1 MRYVFV
7 LIPLVALFLAACDA
21 SEEDAQA
28 TPTPSR
34 VVSAP
39 SPTPEP
45 TPEPTPAVL
54 PSPTEV
60 PSPTPQ
66 PTATPKPLRVFFG
79 SERESMGTYLMD
91 ADGSNVVR
99 VGGMLATQEVGVW
112 SPDGSKVAYV
122 KCPEGPSS
130 YSELH
135 VANVDGSSEINVSNH
150 PSSDVGTCY
159 SDAPSGGFAWSPD
172 GTRLAFYSFRDPRG
186 LYVVNADGS
195 GLAFLVDGFLPGWS
209 PSGES
214 IAFIGQTDEAKWEM
228 DLEVIRPDGSDR
240 RMLARIPCY
249 WSAIGSTCQ
258 PTQVGWSPDGSLLVF
273 AVTPS
278 PPSPDQPPDFN
289 SEVYT
294 LRADGT
300 ELTRITD
307 SPRGDFA
314 ASWVDCSRPTAGCEA
329 RVTNVGPEGLNV
341 RLGPVGPGRDAPIIG
356 KLKEGDVIC
365 LAGPPWFLDGYK
377 WWPLHAADGIEGWAA
392 AFDPAEYDRP
402 WLTAT
407 GETCQ

>member
-79 SERESMGTYLMD
+79 SARESMGTYLMD

-99 VGGMLATQEVGVW
+99 VGGMLATQEGGVW
-112 SPDGSKVAYV
+112 SPDGSKGADV

-135 VANVDGSSEINVSNH
+135 VANV
-150 PSSDVGTCY
+150 
-159 SDAPSGGFAWSPD
+159 
-172 GTRLAFYSFRDPRG
+172 
-186 LYVVNADGS
+186 
-195 GLAFLVDGFLPGWS
+195 
-209 PSGES
+209 
-214 IAFIGQTDEAKWEM
+214 
-228 DLEVIRPDGSDR
+228 
-240 RMLARIPCY
+240 
-249 WSAIGSTCQ
+249 
-258 PTQVGWSPDGSLLVF
+258 
-273 AVTPS
+273 
-278 PPSPDQPPDFN
+278 
-289 SEVYT
+289 
-294 LRADGT
+294 
-300 ELTRITD
+300 
-307 SPRGDFA
+307 
-314 ASWVDCSRPTAGCEA
+314 
-329 RVTNVGPEGLNV
+329 
-341 RLGPVGPGRDAPIIG
+341 
-356 KLKEGDVIC
+356 
-365 LAGPPWFLDGYK
+365 
-377 WWPLHAADGIEGWAA
+377 
-392 AFDPAEYDRP
+392 
-402 WLTAT
+402 
-407 GETCQ
+407 